1 MSFLLLRR
9 NSRIPATHTI
19 VMRLVHL
26 VVETGALTATAATL
40 DLILLLAFPDD
51 NYHAAVT
58 FTLAKLYSNSL
69 LVLFN
74 NRTRLQRCAERDVSL
89 DTSIFDSGGALAAAG
104 PIVSMPA
111 RGVPVRPL
119 VFINA
124 SDSSAAVRTLLSSSF
139 LISYFHL
146 QSMWESKDRSNDGVV
161 L

>member
-1 MSFLLLRR
+1 MIL
-9 NSRIPATHTI
+9 TI
-19 VMRLVHL
+19 YIC
-26 VVETGALTATAATL
+26 ALAIAAIL
-40 DLILLLAFPDD
+40 ELILFLRFPNDSYHTTVAF
-51 NYHAAVT
+51 A
-58 FTLAKLYSNSL
+58 LAKLYSNSL

-74 NRTRLQRCAERDVSL
+74 NRTRLQRCAERDVNL
-89 DTSIFDSGGALAAAG
+89 DTSIFASGGALAAAG

-124 SDSSAAVRTLLSSSF
+124 SDSSAAVCTLLSSSF
-139 LISYFHL
+139 LTSYFHL